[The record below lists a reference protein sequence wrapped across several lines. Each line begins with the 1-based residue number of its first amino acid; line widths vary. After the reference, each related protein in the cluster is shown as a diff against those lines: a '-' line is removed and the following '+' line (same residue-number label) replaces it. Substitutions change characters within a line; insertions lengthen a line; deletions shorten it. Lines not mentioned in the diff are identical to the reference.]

1 MPVSPILE
9 RQTTYPFVRLN
20 EAARR
25 VEARGIDVIDFGT
38 GDPREPTDPKIRQAL
53 VDGLRDR
60 MGYPAAVG
68 LPELREAIAAW
79 AESRFGTTLDPDT
92 EIIPTLGSKEAIF
105 TFALAVVDAD
115 GARDTVAYT
124 DPGYPVYERGA
135 LFAHA
140 RPLALPLREEQG
152 FLPDLDAID
161 DETWSRLAVFWINYP
176 NNPTAATAPLAFYE
190 RLAALAR
197 EHGFVVASD
206 EAYTELWFDEPPASA
221 LQLADR
227 TNVVV
232 FNTLSKRSSMTG
244 YRSGFAAG
252 DPELIAALKAFR
264 PTVGTAPQEFV
275 QRASVVAWGDEE
287 HVAETRARYGR
298 KRALFL
304 DLFARKG
311 VRVAGSAAT
320 MYIWAE
326 VPEGETSE
334 SFAERLLEHGVLVTP
349 GSYLGAAGE
358 GYFRVALVPSEDG
371 VRARGRDPG
380 ARAVTPELAL
390 EIVEALDKGERRV
403 ASPDGDGWVVDVEA
417 KEAIL
422 EYFRLRKVEPMTVG
436 PFSFQDKIPLKVPP
450 NGVRIVPPGVA
461 RYGSFLSDGV
471 VLMPGYVNI
480 GAWVGPR
487 TMVDTWATVGSCAQI
502 GADVH
507 LAGGV
512 GIGGVLEPP
521 NATPVIVE
529 DGAFLGSRCIVTEGV
544 RIGAGAVLSANVS
557 LTASVPIIDV
567 TGDEPVEHRGAV
579 PPRAV
584 VVPGTRPKEFPAG
597 TYQLD
602 CALIIGWRKESH
614 DERLSLNETLREFE
628 LAV

>member
-79 AESRFGTTLDPDT
+79 ADSRFGTELDPDT
-92 EIIPTLGSKEAIF
+92 AIIPTLGSKEAIF

-115 GARDTVAYT
+115 GTRDTVAYT

-152 FLPDLDAID
+152 FLPDLDAIE
-161 DETWSRLAVFWINYP
+161 DETWARLAVFWINYP
-176 NNPTAATAPLAFYE
+176 NNPTAATAPLSFYE
-190 RLAALAR
+190 RLAALAQ

-206 EAYTELWFDEPPASA
+206 EAYTELWFDDPPASA

-252 DPELIAALKAFR
+252 DPKLIAALKAFR

-326 VPEGETSE
+326 VPEDETSE

-349 GSYLGAAGE
+349 GSYLGGAGE
-358 GYFRVALVPSEDG
+358 GYFRVALVPSEDEC
-371 VRARGRDPG
+371 AH
-380 ARAVTPELAL
+380 AVE
-390 EIVEALDKGERRV
+390 
-403 ASPDGDGWVVDVEA
+403 
-417 KEAIL
+417 IL
-422 EYFRLRKVEPMTVG
+422 ER
-436 PFSFQDKIPLKVPP
+436 
-450 NGVRIVPPGVA
+450 
-461 RYGSFLSDGV
+461 
-471 VLMPGYVNI
+471 VL
-480 GAWVGPR
+480 
-487 TMVDTWATVGSCAQI
+487 
-502 GADVH
+502 
-507 LAGGV
+507 
-512 GIGGVLEPP
+512 
-521 NATPVIVE
+521 
-529 DGAFLGSRCIVTEGV
+529 
-544 RIGAGAVLSANVS
+544 
-557 LTASVPIIDV
+557 
-567 TGDEPVEHRGAV
+567 
-579 PPRAV
+579 
-584 VVPGTRPKEFPAG
+584 
-597 TYQLD
+597 
-602 CALIIGWRKESH
+602 
-614 DERLSLNETLREFE
+614 
-628 LAV
+628 